1 MSKVKILVV
10 EDEVII
16 ADNLCFTLESLGY
29 KVGEPAASYY
39 EAIEMLEEETPDFA
53 IIDIQLSSKKTGIDL
68 ANYIQD
74 KFDFPFIF
82 LTSNSDKLTFDEAK
96 LAEPSAFLVKP
107 YGKEEIYNAIEL
119 ALYNFSKKK
128 ENAIDKENVIL
139 DDALFVKNK
148 QCFVRIDF
156 KDIRHIQSDSVY
168 LDIYMVNG
176 KKHTV
181 RGSLNEYISRL
192 DKHFVRSHRSYII
205 NTQYLEKINHITAT
219 VYGKDIPIG
228 KKYREELLASL
239 KKG

>member
-29 KVGEPAASYY
+29 QVGEPAASYY
-39 EAIEMLEEETPDFA
+39 EAVEMLEEETPDFA

-68 ANYIQD
+68 ARHIQD
-74 KFDFPFIF
+74 KYDFPFVF

-96 LAEPSAFLVKP
+96 LVEPSAFLVKP

-128 ENAIDKENVIL
+128 ESHIDKENIIL
-139 DDALFVKNK
+139 DDSLFVKHK
-148 QCFVRIDF
+148 QCFVRIEF
-156 KDIRHIQSDSVY
+156 KEIQYIQSDSVY
-168 LDIYMVNG
+168 LDIYMING
-176 KKHTV
+176 KKYTV

-192 DKHFVRSHRSYII
+192 NKHFVRCHRSYII
-205 NTQYLEKINHITAT
+205 NTLHLEKINHITAT
-219 VYGKDIPIG
+219 VHGEDIPIG
-228 KKYREELLASL
+228 KKYREELLAGV